1 MRRVVWVVLR
11 EIIRARI
18 IPGNIFRVN
27 KQSLI
32 ALKHNLLL
40 LQGIGR
46 ERPFQIFFFAQS
58 TRGFSRF
65 IIDTPRAVI
74 IFEL

>member
-46 ERPFQIFFFAQS
+46 ERPFRLFFLHRAQE
-58 TRGFSRF
+58 GFHASSSIR
-65 IIDTPRAVI
+65 RAR
-74 IFEL
+74 